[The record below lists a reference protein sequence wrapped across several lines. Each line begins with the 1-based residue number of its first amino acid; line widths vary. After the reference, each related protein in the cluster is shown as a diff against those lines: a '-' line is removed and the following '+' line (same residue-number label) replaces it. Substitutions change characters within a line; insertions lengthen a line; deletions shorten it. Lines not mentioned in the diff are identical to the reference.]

1 MSDSLWPYGLYSPWN
16 FPGQNIGVGSHSL
29 LQWIFLTQGSN
40 SGLPPCRQVLYQLN
54 HQGNLKYIKLKRKLF
69 DCVQQQNGEDRG
81 KNHQR
86 ECRAMDITQ
95 SEKTE
100 RRQTGKMIRF
110 SSTSETIIKSSCSC
124 HWSLRSRVVVKNYF
138 KILADNLLSCQKT

>member
-1 MSDSLWPYGLYSPWN
+1 M
-16 FPGQNIGVGSHSL
+16 GSHFL
-29 LQWIFLTQGSN
+29 LQGIFLPQGSN
-40 SGLPPCRQVLYQLN
+40 SGLPPCRQILYQLSQ
-54 HQGNLKYIKLKRKLF
+54 QGNLKYLKLKRKLF
-69 DCVQQQNGEDRG
+69 DWVQQQKGEDRG

-86 ECRAMDITQ
+86 EWRAMHITQ

-100 RRQTGKMIRF
+100 RRQTRKMIRF
-110 SSTSETIIKSSCSC
+110 SSTSGTIIKNACSC